1 MNTTTF
7 SKKEDFINESVE
19 FIKKIA
25 EENPNAK
32 IALSG
37 GSTPVPILKELSKLN
52 LEVEFYQVDERYI
65 SPTDKDSNQKMI
77 HGALNPKNFHAF
89 DTSLPIE
96 ESLKKY
102 EQELPEQFDLIIL
115 GIGPDGHT
123 ASLFPDSP
131 DFTEPVAHT
140 QTEQFAVKDRLTLTF
155 TTILKAKHLL
165 VLLKGQDKQNAISK
179 FPANKLQSHPE
190 ITIHFT
196 N

>member
-7 SKKEDFINESVE
+7 SKEEDFIKESVE

-25 EENPNAK
+25 EESPNAK

-37 GSTPVPILKELSKLN
+37 GSTPIHIFKELSKLN
-52 LEVEFYQVDERYI
+52 LEAEFYQVDERYI
-65 SPTDKDSNQKMI
+65 PSTSDDSNQEMI
-77 HGALNPKNFHAF
+77 RETLNPKNFHTF

-96 ESLKKY
+96 DSIKKY
-102 EQELPEQFDLIIL
+102 EEELPEQFDLILL

-131 DFTEPVAHT
+131 DFTKPVAHT
-140 QTEQFAVKDRLTLTF
+140 QTNKFAIKERLTITF
-155 TTILKAKHLL
+155 PTILKAKKLL
-165 VLLKGQDKQNAISK
+165 ILLKGQNKKDALTKHPSSNLQKHQNI
-179 FPANKLQSHPE
+179 E
-190 ITIHFT
+190 IFYT

>member
-7 SKKEDFINESVE
+7 SKEEDFIKESVE
-19 FIKKIA
+19 FIKKIT

-37 GSTPVPILKELSKLN
+37 GSTPVPIFKELAKLN
-52 LEVEFYQVDERYI
+52 LEAEFYQVDERYI
-65 SPTDKDSNQKMI
+65 SSTDKDSNQKMI
-77 HGALNPKNFHAF
+77 REALTPQNFNAF

-96 ESLKKY
+96 ESIKKY
-102 EQELPEQFDLIIL
+102 AAKLPEQFDLIIL

-131 DFTEPVAHT
+131 EFTESVAHT
-140 QTEQFAVKDRLTLTF
+140 QTDQFAVKDRLTLTF
-155 TTILKAKHLL
+155 PTINKSKKLL
-165 VLLKGQDKQNAISK
+165 VLLKGADKQNAISK

-190 ITIHFT
+190 ITVHFT

>member
-7 SKKEDFINESVE
+7 SKEEDFIKESVE

-37 GSTPVPILKELSKLN
+37 GSTPVPIFKELAKLN

-65 SPTDKDSNQKMI
+65 SPTDKDSNKKMI
-77 HGALNPKNFHAF
+77 RETLRPQNFKTF

-96 ESLKKY
+96 ESIKKY
-102 EQELPEQFDLIIL
+102 AAKLPEQFDLIIL
-115 GIGPDGHT
+115 GIGSDGHT

-131 DFTEPVAHT
+131 EFTESVAHT
-140 QTEQFAVKDRLTLTF
+140 QTDQFAVKDRLTLTF
-155 TTILKAKHLL
+155 STINKSKKLL
-165 VLLKGQDKQNAISK
+165 VLLKGADKQNAISK

-190 ITIHFT
+190 ITVHFT